1 MKSLEH
7 QQKYSYRSVLF
18 WMSEGIL
25 TTGFIDQRKLANIEF
40 NCLHFEGMDGGTNV
54 HVSVPIRL
62 GLNVNQLATDT

>member
-1 MKSLEH
+1 
-7 QQKYSYRSVLF
+7 
-18 WMSEGIL
+18 MSEGIL